1 MCESTENVLLFA
13 FRGAAGAG
21 RVVAAA
27 RELPGLRSVALVGR
41 ASEVEVR
48 IIGGADAQNVEPRW
62 LAPVLAVVD
71 AVSSSLRDLTGA
83 SSGSAG
89 ISLPDSD
96 DGIATFG
103 RLIRPESIVLM
114 VAAYQDATAT
124 MDTIADRLGMALFQS
139 PAA

>member
-48 IIGGADAQNVEPRW
+48 IIGGADAQNVEARW

-96 DGIATFG
+96 DGIAT
-103 RLIRPESIVLM
+103 
-114 VAAYQDATAT
+114 
-124 MDTIADRLGMALFQS
+124 
-139 PAA
+139 

>member
-1 MCESTENVLLFA
+1 MSECTENILLFA
-13 FRGAAGAG
+13 FRDAAGAG

-27 RELPGLRSVALVGR
+27 REIPGLRSVALVGR
-41 ASEVEVR
+41 SSEVEVR

-83 SSGSAG
+83 PGGSAD

-96 DGIATFG
+96 DGLATFG
-103 RLIRPESIVLM
+103 RLIRPESMVLM
-114 VAAYQDATAT
+114 VAAYEDVTAT
-124 MDTIADRLGMALFQS
+124 TDTIADHLGMALFHPWAS
-139 PAA
+139 